1 MHALHVTGPQQLT
14 IRTQVIGCFIGE
26 KYVFMTL
33 PIAKHRG
40 VRMTLSMWG
49 RAKVF
54 QCLMFHK
61 MISRLFLIAITDVAI
76 VTSAKFDSNPR
87 FYNFTAL
94 QYWSMILRWFFLLF

>member
-1 MHALHVTGPQQLT
+1 
-14 IRTQVIGCFIGE
+14 
-26 KYVFMTL
+26 
-33 PIAKHRG
+33 
-40 VRMTLSMWG
+40 MTLSMWG

-94 QYWSMILRWFFLLF
+94 QYWSMILSFFFYYFESWVRQARKI

>member
-1 MHALHVTGPQQLT
+1 
-14 IRTQVIGCFIGE
+14 
-26 KYVFMTL
+26 
-33 PIAKHRG
+33 
-40 VRMTLSMWG
+40 MTLSMWG

-76 VTSAKFDSNPR
+76 VTSAKFDSNPT

-94 QYWSMILRWFFLLF
+94 QYWSMILRLFFFILRVG